1 MATHYRTYGFVIKK
15 TDRGEADQS
24 FTIYTKDYGKLKVLG
39 KAIRKTKS
47 KLRAGIDLF
56 YLSEIEFIQ
65 GKTHKTLTD
74 TVLIENF
81 SDIGKDLG
89 KLKVAYQIAKITDSL
104 ISGEEKDE
112 RIWQLLE
119 EAMKKLSLSGG
130 EIIYYYFFWNLISL
144 LGYHPELRKD
154 SLGGET
160 IDTDTAKILKIIF
173 RKDWPTLLKLRLE
186 PQHYK
191 SLQKISEYYRIKI
204 YDQK

>member
-15 TDRGEADQS
+15 TDRGEADQF
-24 FTIYTKDYGKLKVLG
+24 FTIYTKDYGRLKVLG
-39 KAIRKTKS
+39 KAIRKIIS
-47 KLRAGIDLF
+47 KLRSGIGLF

-74 TVLIENF
+74 AISIENF
-81 SDIGKDLG
+81 SGIRKDLW
-89 KLKVAYQIAKITDSL
+89 KLKIAYQIVKVTDDL

-119 EAMKKLSLSGG
+119 EAMKKLSVSGG

-154 SLGGET
+154 SLGEEK

-173 RKDWPTLLKLRLE
+173 KKDWLILLKLKLE
-186 PQHYK
+186 PRHHK
-191 SLQKISEYYRIKI
+191 SLQNISEYYRMKI